1 MKKTQVIGN
10 VVRDAQVKEMNGRK
24 VINFVVAVNSNYKD
38 ANGQKVERA
47 DFFNCAQWKDANQST
62 EVAKYLLKGTKVFVE
77 GEPSAVLYKTK
88 ENQHAVDNRI
98 NVHMLQLLSASKK
111 DDNNTMQ
118 ETAIS
123 EAINDDLPY

>member
-10 VVRDAQVKEMNGRK
+10 VVRDAQVKEINGRK
-24 VINFVVAVNSNYKD
+24 VINFVVAVNSSYKD
-38 ANGQKVERA
+38 TNGQKVELA
-47 DFFNCAQWKDANQST
+47 DFFNCGQWKDANQST

-111 DDNNTMQ
+111 DDNNAIK
-118 ETAIS
+118 EPAIS
-123 EAINDDLPY
+123 EPINDDLPY